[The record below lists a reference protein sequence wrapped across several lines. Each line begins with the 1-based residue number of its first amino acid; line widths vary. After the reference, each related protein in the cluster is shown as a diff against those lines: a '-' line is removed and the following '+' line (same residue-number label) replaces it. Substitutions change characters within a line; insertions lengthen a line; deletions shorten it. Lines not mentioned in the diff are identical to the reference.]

1 MAAVMDVCT
10 TRVRVGAVV
19 IGVGLLLML
28 PALARADTAPVITQ
42 APAILGSPQVGAVLT
57 ASALWTGDPEP
68 VATWAWQRCAKT
80 TGSCTAIAGSAK
92 DRYVVSAE
100 DLGAYLR
107 VRVKVTNS
115 AGSVTAQS
123 KPTSLIL
130 GAPEP
135 TPTPTPSPTP
145 TPTPTPTATPVPTPA
160 PAPVATPAP
169 VVTAAAPLLPL
180 SFDPFPVVRI
190 RGELTPTGARVTLL
204 SVRAPSDARVDV
216 DCTGKDCPAR
226 HYRSSGGDHRLRK
239 FERSLRAGTR
249 LQVRVTKP
257 GYIGKYTEF
266 VIRRHAEPKRSD
278 RCLAPGATRPV
289 QCT

>member
-1 MAAVMDVCT
+1 MASSSETVRRKRLSDVDSVNVASNRCCISGRASSFHKPAAITPQDQPAHPRSSTFGQVQRLPARTRERTMAAVMDVCT

-123 KPTSLIL
+123 KPTPLIL

-135 TPTPTPSPTP
+135 TPTPTPSPT
-145 TPTPTPTATPVPTPA
+145 
-160 PAPVATPAP
+160 
-169 VVTAAAPLLPL
+169 
-180 SFDPFPVVRI
+180 
-190 RGELTPTGARVTLL
+190 
-204 SVRAPSDARVDV
+204 
-216 DCTGKDCPAR
+216 
-226 HYRSSGGDHRLRK
+226 
-239 FERSLRAGTR
+239 
-249 LQVRVTKP
+249 
-257 GYIGKYTEF
+257 
-266 VIRRHAEPKRSD
+266 
-278 RCLAPGATRPV
+278 
-289 QCT
+289 